1 MANSTTARL
10 FLAGLLL
17 VFLFGVPNPAMA
29 QNKIQVTSFQR
40 METDITARITA
51 PKKDQNGEVCA
62 LIRIVTTEKGFMFEP
77 DALGIVA
84 RENKPG
90 EIWLYVPRG
99 ARRISI
105 MHETLG
111 IVRNYFY
118 PDLIE
123 KAVTYEMVLNTGEHQ
138 DRQVVENNMQLLVLR
153 PEPSTANI
161 FIDDEQMPL
170 GNGFFTATMKKGE
183 HTYRVEAP
191 MYHSEAG
198 ALTLGD
204 EQKIMNVTLKPKF
217 GYAEIFSLPEQDAKV
232 YLDTVQ
238 VGTTPYRSD
247 RMMAGN
253 YRVRVEKDLY
263 FPIDTLLTVLPGE
276 TTNMTLNMVST
287 IKPRTPWNTLIMAQ
301 VNFHPSTLS
310 YGGMVGFMKKAG
322 FYVRFVSDFGSAST
336 ELECDDT
343 EELTDGSGTPYYTG
357 NTAKAR
363 MSVTGG
369 LLLKIAKPLN
379 LYAGGGYGSVTSAW
393 ETVDGKWAKNMDHSA
408 TGTAVELGGILQLGK
423 FALSVGFHTVNFKHH
438 EVSGGL
444 GIIF

>member
-1 MANSTTARL
+1 
-10 FLAGLLL
+10 
-17 VFLFGVPNPAMA
+17 
-29 QNKIQVTSFQR
+29 

-170 GNGFFTATMKKGE
+170 ENGFFTATMKKGE
-183 HTYRVEAP
+183 HTFRVEAP

-253 YRVRVEKDLY
+253 
-263 FPIDTLLTVLPGE
+263 
-276 TTNMTLNMVST
+276 
-287 IKPRTPWNTLIMAQ
+287 
-301 VNFHPSTLS
+301 
-310 YGGMVGFMKKAG
+310 
-322 FYVRFVSDFGSAST
+322 
-336 ELECDDT
+336 
-343 EELTDGSGTPYYTG
+343 
-357 NTAKAR
+357 
-363 MSVTGG
+363 
-369 LLLKIAKPLN
+369 
-379 LYAGGGYGSVTSAW
+379 
-393 ETVDGKWAKNMDHSA
+393 
-408 TGTAVELGGILQLGK
+408 
-423 FALSVGFHTVNFKHH
+423 
-438 EVSGGL
+438 
-444 GIIF
+444 